1 MAAVRGKNTKPELIV
16 RRLLHALG
24 YRYRLHVKDLPGRPD
39 IVFRK
44 RRCVI
49 FVNGCFWHQHSNC
62 PASHLPTSRAEF
74 WKRKL
79 EGNKLRDQ
87 RIRKELRLA
96 GWNVLTLWECELKN
110 INKLERQVMKF
121 LGHNS

>member
-24 YRYRLHVKDLPGRPD
+24 YRYRLHAKDLPGRPD

-49 FVNGCFWHQHSNC
+49 FVDGCFWHQHSNC
-62 PASHLPTSRAEF
+62 PVSHMPASRPEF
-74 WKRKL
+74 WQRKL
-79 EGNKLRDQ
+79 EGNKLRDR
-87 RIRKELRLA
+87 RIRKELSLT
-96 GWNVLTLWECELKN
+96 GWNVLTLWECEL
-110 INKLERQVMKF
+110 
-121 LGHNS
+121 